1 MAKIWRERLAVFL
14 IFVSLGIIW
23 SGIMP
28 LWQGPDEPAQFA
40 YVQSM
45 EHRLL
50 PPRQDVVPAGQRPWL
65 FNPSP
70 AESLSIT
77 LSARARVLQDP
88 GAWLSLSE
96 TQRTHDLQDL
106 ARVSARPQYPFMGTQ
121 NYVEI
126 YPPLYYDAAAWGLRA
141 GHVRNILAAAYSAR
155 FFSAL
160 WLGLAGVLWDM
171 ILAFVIRAGFA
182 RLGLLACLVLLIPTI
197 GMLGGTVSNDIVA
210 DAASLGI
217 LCGAL
222 WGMKNPGRL
231 TALPG
236 AAGFGLVAGLA
247 VWTKEEAYLAL
258 AVSAPFVLRAV
269 WRNAPSRRRWSWLG
283 IAAAAALLV
292 AAPWLRFTLH
302 RYGSLL
308 PPLTYQGAGS
318 NPRTWGF
325 VLHHELLNT
334 VFEGNLMVTQA
345 MFGMDCP
352 WWRPWASSAA
362 WIHILLGLV
371 GIVGLSVGLISSR
384 RQTGWRLAAGWIVI
398 GAAVLWALQGEY
410 NVLTG
415 ADFLQGRYF
424 LFLVGPVSWLVA
436 HLWIKLPKIG
446 QGLGLAGA
454 AVLSLATMSHTLWRY
469 YHHTLFAFLLGR
481 IVILAPASAIDLSRL
496 SVVAVIAMWVWLE
509 IHILNSLDSSGA
521 AEAPTT
527 GHAAPSSKRAPQ
539 SCEEPSP

>member
-1 MAKIWRERLAVFL
+1 MAKIWGERLAVFL

-23 SGIMP
+23 SGVMP

-50 PPRQDVVPAGQRPWL
+50 PPRQDVVPAGQSPWL

-96 TQRTHDLQDL
+96 TQRTQDLQDL
-106 ARVSARPQYPFMGTQ
+106 ARVSARPQYSLMGTQ

-141 GHVRNILAAAYSAR
+141 GHIRNILAAAYRAR

-160 WLGLAGVLWDM
+160 WLGVAGVLWDM
-171 ILAFVIRAGFA
+171 ILAFVIRARFA

-217 LCGAL
+217 FCGAL
-222 WGMKNPGRL
+222 WGMRNPGRL

-236 AAGFGLVAGLA
+236 AAGCGLVAGLA

-269 WRNAPSRRRWSWLG
+269 WRHALSWQTRGAWLG
-283 IAAAAALLV
+283 IAGAAAALIS
-292 AAPWLRFTLH
+292 APWMAFTLH
-302 RYGSLL
+302 HYHSLI
-308 PPLTYQGAGS
+308 PPLTYQGEGS
-318 NPRTWGF
+318 NPRTWAF
-325 VLHHELLNT
+325 VLHHELLNK

-345 MFGMDCP
+345 AFGMDCP
-352 WWRPWASSAA
+352 WWQPWASSEP
-362 WIHILLGLV
+362 WLHILLGLV
-371 GIVGLSVGLISSR
+371 EILGLSAALISSR
-384 RQTGWRLAAGWIVI
+384 RQPGWGLAAAWLVI

-424 LFLVGPVSWLVA
+424 LFLAGPVSWLVA
-436 HLWIKLPKIG
+436 HLWIKLPKFG

-481 IVILAPASAIDLSRL
+481 IVILAPASAVDLSRL
-496 SVVAVIAMWVWLE
+496 SVVLLTAAWVWLE
-509 IHILNSLDSSGA
+509 IRLVNGPDSSRA
-521 AEAPTT
+521 AEAPETV
-527 GHAAPSSKRAPQ
+527 HAPSS
-539 SCEEPSP
+539 